1 MKHLWFPCSA
11 QKPFD
16 SMMIEENTKSEET
29 KETIKGALYLVQ
41 WSAFAWKL
49 IRSLAI
55 IVAAT
60 TAIFFICRWLIY

>member
-1 MKHLWFPCSA
+1 
-11 QKPFD
+11 
-16 SMMIEENTKSEET
+16 MMIEGNTKSEET
-29 KETIKGALYLVQ
+29 KDMIKGSSDFVQ
-41 WSAFAWKL
+41 WNAFFWKL

>member
-1 MKHLWFPCSA
+1 MTL
-11 QKPFD
+11 
-16 SMMIEENTKSEET
+16 ENNTKLEET
-29 KETIKGALYLVQ
+29 NDESKDTSDLVE

-60 TAIFFICRWLIY
+60 TAIFFICRGLIY